1 MQPLCGY
8 EHPEKQAGLITKN
21 FQALLSSR
29 LNPKT
34 VLFLST
40 LSLKGSTEF
49 HLRKVVL
56 PIAYYKRKKK
66 KRKKGEQAR
75 IVSRQMKV
83 RLKFLIWKV

>member
-66 KRKKGEQAR
+66 KERKESKHE
-75 IVSRQMKV
+75 S
-83 RLKFLIWKV
+83 FLDK

>member
-1 MQPLCGY
+1 MQPSCGY

-49 HLRKVVL
+49 HLRK
-56 PIAYYKRKKK
+56 
-66 KRKKGEQAR
+66 GEQAR
-75 IVSRQMKV
+75 IVSRQMRV
-83 RLKFLIWKV
+83 RLKFLIWKCLKIREKFGIIEG

>member
-1 MQPLCGY
+1 MQPSCGY

-66 KRKKGEQAR
+66 KKRKESKHE
-75 IVSRQMKV
+75 S
-83 RLKFLIWKV
+83 FLDKWKCD

>member
-1 MQPLCGY
+1 MQPSCGY

-56 PIAYYKRKKK
+56 PIAFIKEKKK
-66 KRKKGEQAR
+66 KERKESKHE
-75 IVSRQMKV
+75 S
-83 RLKFLIWKV
+83 FLDKWKCD

>member
-1 MQPLCGY
+1 MQPSCGY

-56 PIAYYKRKKK
+56 PITFIKKK
-66 KRKKGEQAR
+66 KRKESKHNR
-75 IVSRQMKV
+75 
-83 RLKFLIWKV
+83 F

>member
-56 PIAYYKRKKK
+56 PITFIKKK
-66 KRKKGEQAR
+66 KRKESKHNR
-75 IVSRQMKV
+75 
-83 RLKFLIWKV
+83 F